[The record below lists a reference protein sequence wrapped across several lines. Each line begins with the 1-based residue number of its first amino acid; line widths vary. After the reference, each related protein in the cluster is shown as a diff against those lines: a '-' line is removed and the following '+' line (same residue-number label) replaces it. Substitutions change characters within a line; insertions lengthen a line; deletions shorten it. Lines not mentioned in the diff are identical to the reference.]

1 MAEKTQRSP
10 LGFFYLVIVLQVLDI
25 VIHFAANQIE
35 PLRLLA
41 SGVLAAALIST
52 RFLTQRNFSLLG
64 PAIGIYFAFNI
75 FFVLQNGLINNV
87 SGEPRVALIL
97 LVIASCV
104 SSYFYGQSLFRGGRK

>member
-1 MAEKTQRSP
+1 MAEKTQRGP
-10 LGFFYLVIVLQVLDI
+10 LGLFYVVIFLQVLDV
-25 VIHFAANQIE
+25 VIHVAANQIE

-64 PAIGIYFAFNI
+64 PAIGIYLACNLI
-75 FFVLQNGLINNV
+75 FVLQNGLINNV

-97 LVIASCV
+97 LVVASCV
-104 SSYFYGQSLFRGGRK
+104 SSYFYGQSLLSRGQK